1 VQKEALL
8 KKTWILFPACSAYTN
23 LEKGVQGYTSSYY
36 IAGGGGVTGS
46 NENLLECGLY
56 KGEFF
61 TFFSVNFW
69 TV

>member
-36 IAGGGGVTGS
+36 IAGGGGLQAVM
-46 NENLLECGLY
+46 
-56 KGEFF
+56 K
-61 TFFSVNFW
+61 TF
-69 TV
+69 